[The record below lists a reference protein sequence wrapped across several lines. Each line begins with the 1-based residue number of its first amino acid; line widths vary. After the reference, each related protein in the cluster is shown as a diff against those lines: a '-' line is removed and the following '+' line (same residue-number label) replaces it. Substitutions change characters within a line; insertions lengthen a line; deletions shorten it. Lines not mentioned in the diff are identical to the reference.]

1 MYHSTEEMKKNQITL
16 LSLNIYKHV
25 CDKYKQT
32 SNCVY
37 EKKQKKDKHNKLFM
51 SQ

>member
-1 MYHSTEEMKKNQITL
+1 MTL

-32 SNCVY
+32 NNCVY
-37 EKKQKKDKHNKLFM
+37 EKKMKKKDKHNELSM